1 MVLIIDTTL
10 GDDIEVR
17 FSGRMNNIRRRL
29 SAPRRQAEKLLP
41 LIVKMMK
48 DSKITW
54 SEIESISVQN
64 TGESFS
70 ALRIGILTANAL
82 SYALQIPVS
91 AFDGEAPLFFAG
103 GQSVKP
109 RYQSE
114 PNIGKA
120 KKPAC

>member
-17 FSGRMNNIRRRL
+17 FSGRTDNIRRRL
-29 SAPRRQAEKLLP
+29 SAPRQQAEKLLP

-48 DSKITW
+48 DYKIAW
-54 SEIESISVQN
+54 SDFDSISVQN

-70 ALRIGILTANAL
+70 ALRIGVLTANAL
-82 SYALQIPVS
+82 AYALQIPIQ
-91 AFDGEAPLFFAG
+91 ALDAEAPLLFIG

-120 KKPAC
+120 KKAAC